1 MSDFSQLWS
10 PELVIQNVFL
20 DPKETIW
27 HQVHYTDSGQAF
39 VHEMR
44 RIKGKFYE
52 TMELNDFPFDVQVRC
67 FLKGRS
73 VYRW

>member
-1 MSDFSQLWS
+1 M
-10 PELVIQNVFL
+10 IQNVFQ

-52 TMELNDFPFDVQVRC
+52 TMELNDFPFDVQVRSFDVQVRN
-67 FLKGRS
+67 FLKGNS
-73 VYRW
+73 V